1 MIRRIAM
8 YVVMALALYYAV
20 QGGEYSS
27 LDLVRQ
33 RARETM
39 LRESID
45 SLQHT
50 VDSLADFRKRVQ
62 SDLVLQERIAR
73 EQYGMVK
80 NDHELLYRFVDPD
93 SVSLPRRPGDRK
105 E

>member
-1 MIRRIAM
+1 MIRRIAL
-8 YVVMALALYYAV
+8 YIVLAMAFYYAV

-27 LDLVRQ
+27 VDLIRQ
-33 RARETM
+33 RSREKM

-73 EQYGMVK
+73 EQYGMVRS
-80 NDHELLYRFVDPD
+80 DHELLYRFVDPD
-93 SVSLPRRPGDRK
+93 SVSAPLRAGDRK